1 LFTSA
6 KNNRHNFASF
16 GTLPRLSRIWLEG
29 AGETP
34 HFRRSAHPPKEGKI
48 PMNKFT
54 IALASAASLAI
65 VACAEEPADTAMD
78 DAAMADQMAN
88 DDAAMVGETA
98 NIVEVAQGNPD
109 FSTLVAAVTS
119 ASLGE
124 TLSGDGPYTVF
135 APTNAAF
142 EKIPQATRDEL
153 MSEAGREDLTDIL
166 TYHVVDG
173 ETMAAALTAA
183 IEGAGTGGYEITT
196 VNGATLTATL
206 VDGNVVLTDAAGNTS
221 TVTGTD
227 VDASNGVIHSIDTVL
242 MPA

>member
-1 LFTSA
+1 
-6 KNNRHNFASF
+6 
-16 GTLPRLSRIWLEG
+16 
-29 AGETP
+29 
-34 HFRRSAHPPKEGKI
+34 
-48 PMNKFT
+48 MNKFA

-65 VACAEEPADTAMD
+65 VACAEEPADTTAMD

-88 DDAAMVGETA
+88 DDAAMVGETD
-98 NIVEVAQGNPD
+98 NIVQVAQGNPE
-109 FSTLVAAVTS
+109 FSTLVSAVTT
-119 ASLGE
+119 AELGE
-124 TLSGDGPYTVF
+124 TLSGEGPYTVF

-142 EKIPQATRDEL
+142 DKIPQATRDEL
-153 MSEAGREDLTDIL
+153 MSEAGREDLTGIL
-166 TYHVVDG
+166 TYHVVEG

-183 IEGAGTGGYEITT
+183 IEAAGTKGYELTT

-242 MPA
+242 MPE

>member
-1 LFTSA
+1 
-6 KNNRHNFASF
+6 
-16 GTLPRLSRIWLEG
+16 
-29 AGETP
+29 
-34 HFRRSAHPPKEGKI
+34 
-48 PMNKFT
+48 MNKFT

-65 VACAEEPADTAMD
+65 VACAEEPADTTAMD

-119 ASLGE
+119 ANLGE
-124 TLSGDGPYTVF
+124 TLSGPGPYTVF

-153 MSEAGREDLTDIL
+153 MSEAGREDLAGIL
-166 TYHVVDG
+166 TYHVVEG
-173 ETMAAALTAA
+173 ETMAAAL
-183 IEGAGTGGYEITT
+183 GTGGYEITT